1 MMLSLDDLTDLT
13 DSFYSEAHTTF
24 RRFNSLGRDP
34 STKND
39 LSLSAAIRL
48 SFSFKG
54 KYALALSG
62 RR

>member
-1 MMLSLDDLTDLT
+1 MDDFTDFTDL
-13 DSFYSEAHTTF
+13 FYGEAHTTF

-48 SFSFKG
+48 SFSFKE
-54 KYALALSG
+54 KHALPLSG
-62 RR
+62 CR